1 MPWGSRTLG
10 CMTTEPL
17 SPAPLDDQLAMQLLY
32 QRIIVLGA
40 EIDDRIANR
49 ITAALLLLSARDPR
63 ADISLYINSP
73 GGSMTAG
80 LAIYDTMR
88 VIPNEVGTLA
98 LGFAASMGQFLLG
111 AGTPGKRFALPNAR
125 IMMHQPS
132 AGIQGTAADVE
143 VQAGNLKV
151 VKQRVNELQAEHT
164 GQSVDQITADSGRDR
179 WFSAAQA
186 QEYGIVDHVVT
197 SLADVRPAGVERKV
211 GLR

>member
-1 MPWGSRTLG
+1 
-10 CMTTEPL
+10 MTQTPTHG
-17 SPAPLDDQLAMQLLY
+17 ALDDQLSMQLLH

-40 EIDDRIANR
+40 EVDDPIANR
-49 ITAALLLLSARDPR
+49 ITAQLLLLSARDPR
-63 ADISLYINSP
+63 ADISLYVNSP
-73 GGSMTAG
+73 GGSVTAG

-88 VIPNEVGTLA
+88 VIPNEVSTLA
-98 LGFAASMGQFLLG
+98 VGFAASMGQFLLG

-143 VQAGNLKV
+143 VQAANLQTIKR
-151 VKQRVNELQAEHT
+151 RVNELQSEHT
-164 GQSVDQITADSGRDR
+164 GQSVEQITRDSERDR
-179 WFSAAQA
+179 WFSAAEA
-186 QEYGIVDHVVT
+186 AAYGIVDHVVA